1 MEPAVFIARLV
12 GPLFVALGVGIL
24 LTLALYT
31 DMIAEA
37 VQIPTLIY
45 IWGVL
50 ALTAGL
56 AMLNVYRAWTSDWR
70 VIVTVLGWLFVIAG
84 VIRIVLPRVTA
95 TMATT
100 IFSGPTAM
108 AITAVI
114 VLVVGGFLSFE
125 GYRRQAGD

>member
-1 MEPAVFIARLV
+1 
-12 GPLFVALGVGIL
+12 
-24 LTLALYT
+24 
-31 DMIAEA
+31 
-37 VQIPTLIY
+37 
-45 IWGVL
+45 
-50 ALTAGL
+50 
-56 AMLNVYRAWTSDWR
+56 MLNVYRAWTSDWR

>member
-24 LTLALYT
+24 LNLALYT

-84 VIRIVLPRVTA
+84 VIRIVLPQFTA
-95 TMATT
+95 TLATT
-100 IFSGPTAM
+100 LYSASATLTVF
-108 AITAVI
+108 AVVAL
-114 VLVVGGFLSFE
+114 VLGGYLSFE
-125 GYRRQAGD
+125 GYRRR